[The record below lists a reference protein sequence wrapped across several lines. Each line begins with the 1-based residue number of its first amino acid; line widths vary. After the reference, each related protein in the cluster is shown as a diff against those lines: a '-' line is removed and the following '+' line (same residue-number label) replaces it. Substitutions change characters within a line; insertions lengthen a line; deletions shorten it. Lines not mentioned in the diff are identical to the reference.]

1 MKRIKSFSLSKLFRN
16 NKFLI
21 VFSFLMACGLWL
33 FFSQNTQ
40 EAIEYTVS
48 DIPITIPLS
57 DAAKEDGL
65 TIFSGGDTTASVLI
79 SGNRLTVANVTKDDI
94 QVVALQASNTIT
106 APNTYS
112 LELTARKN
120 GVKSDYEIL
129 SVTPQIVS
137 VYVDRQSSREFSL
150 TDNVDYS
157 GIRTDSTYF
166 RGKAVYS
173 TDTITVSGPQTEV
186 MKVDKV
192 AIEGGFSGDLRE
204 TTSQDYEIVLYDTT
218 GTQIKSELLTTNVEN
233 NMVTVTVPVLP
244 KKELPLEPQFTDVPS
259 GFDVGA
265 VATVTPSSLM
275 IAGSEE
281 AMQSLNSISLQAIDF
296 SQVSPDNTEF
306 TLPIDLPAGCINIS
320 NESNATVS
328 LDLSGYDS
336 TVLTV
341 SRFTFDNLDDGYT
354 AVAMTTSIDV
364 TVIGPEDVVSELTA
378 SDVEAQIDLSSLG
391 DGFVGT
397 AEMPVNIRIKNQSK
411 CWAYD
416 TQAYTANVTVSRT
429 E

>member
-1 MKRIKSFSLSKLFRN
+1 
-16 NKFLI
+16 
-21 VFSFLMACGLWL
+21 
-33 FFSQNTQ
+33 
-40 EAIEYTVS
+40 
-48 DIPITIPLS
+48 
-57 DAAKEDGL
+57 
-65 TIFSGGDTTASVLI
+65 
-79 SGNRLTVANVTKDDI
+79 
-94 QVVALQASNTIT
+94 
-106 APNTYS
+106 
-112 LELTARKN
+112 
-120 GVKSDYEIL
+120 
-129 SVTPQIVS
+129 
-137 VYVDRQSSREFSL
+137 
-150 TDNVDYS
+150 
-157 GIRTDSTYF
+157 
-166 RGKAVYS
+166 
-173 TDTITVSGPQTEV
+173 
-186 MKVDKV
+186 
-192 AIEGGFSGDLRE
+192 
-204 TTSQDYEIVLYDTT
+204 
-218 GTQIKSELLTTNVEN
+218 
-233 NMVTVTVPVLP
+233 
-244 KKELPLEPQFTDVPS
+244 
-259 GFDVGA
+259 
-265 VATVTPSSLM
+265 
-275 IAGSEE
+275 
-281 AMQSLNSISLQAIDF
+281 MQSLNSISLQAIDF